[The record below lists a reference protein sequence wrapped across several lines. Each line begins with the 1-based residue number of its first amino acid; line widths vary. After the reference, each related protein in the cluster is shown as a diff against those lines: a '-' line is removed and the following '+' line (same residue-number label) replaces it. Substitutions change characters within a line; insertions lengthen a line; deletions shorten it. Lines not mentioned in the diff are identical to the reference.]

1 MKEKTEFN
9 VLVSVGITVII
20 ALILSLA
27 TNQAATAQN
36 NLLVKKVS
44 LQNFSSS
51 LLTNIFKQAENSVV
65 QITSKVSN
73 PGTQIIINGEP
84 TEGSATRLGSG
95 FVYDKQLHI
104 ITNNHVIG
112 DAKTVDVTFVDGN
125 VYTAKIIGNDPSSD
139 IAVLQIAD
147 NTFSSQQQR
156 SDPLPIANSS
166 SLQVGDQII
175 AIGNPFGFSDT
186 MTTGIVSGVGRLL
199 PNPDT
204 GFSIPNGIQ
213 TDAAIN
219 PGNSG
224 GPLLNMQ
231 GQVVGMNTAILSG
244 TGSFS
249 GLGFAVPS
257 NSITSIVPVL
267 IEKGSYTHPWLGIS
281 GGKITPD
288 IAQSNGLPRNLKGV
302 VVASVQAN
310 SPADKSGLQGITQG
324 VLNSNTQIGDI
335 ITAID
340 GQAVRQI
347 DDIINYIEVKKS
359 VGDTVKLTVN
369 RGGKT
374 IDLDVVLQA
383 RPNTLLQQQQP
394 AQSDQKQPSP
404 PSSNSSNSLLGNL
417 YNKCLGALGRQ
428 ICDPLF
434 GK

>member
-1 MKEKTEFN
+1 VKEKTEFN

-20 ALILSLA
+20 ALIFSLA

-36 NLLVKKVS
+36 NYQIKEVS

-139 IAVLQIAD
+139 IAVLQIDD
-147 NTFSSQQQR
+147 NTFSNQQQHV
-156 SDPLPIANSS
+156 DPLPIANSS
-166 SLQVGDQII
+166 NLQVGDQII

-310 SPADKSGLQGITQG
+310 SPADKAGLQGISQG

-394 AQSDQKQPSP
+394 SQLDQKQPSP
-404 PSSNSSNSLLGNL
+404 PPSNSSNSLLDNL
-417 YNKCLGALGRQ
+417 YNKCLGTLGRQ

>member
-9 VLVSVGITVII
+9 VLLSVGITVII
-20 ALILSLA
+20 ALIFSLT

-36 NLLVKKVS
+36 NYQVKEVS

-84 TEGSATRLGSG
+84 TGGSATRLGSG

-147 NTFSSQQQR
+147 NTFSNQQQHV
-156 SDPLPIANSS
+156 DPLPIANSS
-166 SLQVGDQII
+166 SLEVGDQII

-267 IEKGSYTHPWLGIS
+267 IEKGSYAHPWLGIS

-310 SPADKSGLQGITQG
+310 SPADKAGLQGISQG

-374 IDLDVVLQA
+374 IDLDVVLQP

-394 AQSDQKQPSP
+394 SQLDQKQPSSP
-404 PSSNSSNSLLGNL
+404 PSNSSNSLLDNL
-417 YNKCLGALGRQ
+417 YNKCLGTLGRQ